1 VDKRFNIKETDIDQQ
16 ALSFKI
22 YLKHFLLDSD
32 SWDLLLNI
40 SQQTDVYIFSGVIR
54 NFLLGLSENRDLDIV
69 VKDIDKIIIPKK
81 FWRNIRFTK
90 NSFGGYK
97 VKIRQLV
104 VDVWD
109 IEKTWGI
116 QNMRIKSTPYSLIRT
131 AFFNFSAITYD
142 FNKSQ
147 FIYDEDFLIFYKTL
161 SMDVK
166 YSDNPNIA
174 LCILNTIYYAG
185 KYSFY
190 IRYDLCKWIVT
201 HYNSNLDFMNIQLKH
216 FNKIIIPHATI
227 TSFVQCCS
235 DFLSIM
241 KKDKNNLVMKPCVD
255 IKI

>member
-1 VDKRFNIKETDIDQQ
+1 MDKRFNIKETDIDQQ

-69 VKDIDKIIIPKK
+69 VKDMDKIVIPKK

-131 AFFNFSAITYD
+131 AFFNFSAIY
-142 FNKSQ
+142 
-147 FIYDEDFLIFYKTL
+147 L
-161 SMDVK
+161 
-166 YSDNPNIA
+166 
-174 LCILNTIYYAG
+174 
-185 KYSFY
+185 
-190 IRYDLCKWIVT
+190 
-201 HYNSNLDFMNIQLKH
+201 
-216 FNKIIIPHATI
+216 
-227 TSFVQCCS
+227 
-235 DFLSIM
+235 
-241 KKDKNNLVMKPCVD
+241 
-255 IKI
+255 